1 MSLRRSVELLRSFRL
16 EQTEPE
22 RFYRLLGADLAQQVA
37 AYAPVSG
44 AVVLDVGG
52 GPGWAAQALEE
63 LGARCVVVDP
73 DLGELRARSSPGRR
87 SVAGDGRALPVL
99 GGSVDICV
107 SSNVLEHVA
116 EPEALAD
123 ELLRVTRPGGTV
135 LLSYTCWL
143 SFHGGHET
151 RPYHLLL
158 GGRRAAD
165 RYARI
170 HGRRPKNDYGVS
182 LFPWSAGRMLRWA
195 RRRAAEGGAEL
206 VARLPRYHPRW
217 ARWVVAVP
225 GLRELASWNVLL
237 VLRRR

>member
-1 MSLRRSVELLRSFRL
+1 MSLGRSVELLRSFRF
-16 EQTEPE
+16 EQTEPD
-22 RFYRLLGADLAQQVA
+22 RFYRLLGADLAQQLSGW
-37 AYAPVSG
+37 APVSG
-44 AVVLDVGG
+44 AVALDVGG
-52 GPGWAAQALEE
+52 GPGWAAEALEE

-73 DLGELRARSSPGRR
+73 DLGEIRSRGAPPCRV
-87 SVAGDGRALPVL
+87 VAGDGRALPVRSA
-99 GGSVDICV
+99 SVDICV

-123 ELLRVTRPGGTV
+123 EMLRVTRPGGTV
-135 LLSYTCWL
+135 LLSYSCWL

-151 RPYHLLL
+151 RPYHLLI

-195 RRRAAEGGAEL
+195 RRRAADGTAEV

-217 ARWVVAVP
+217 ARWVIAVP